1 MPNSLA
7 LLIPAYNAEG
17 ALKGVLESLTAY
29 SLPIL
34 VINDGSNDRTEAIAR
49 TTNPLKVLSHP
60 QNRGKGAAL
69 LTGMKA
75 ADELG
80 FTHVLTLDADGQH
93 PVESI
98 PDFVRGFA
106 DDPDAILVGNRF
118 ADSTIRQ
125 MPRVR
130 RLSNWLSSQ
139 LISWAAQTRIPDAQ
153 CGMRVYPIGKTL
165 DLNLESVGYALESE
179 VLVKAGRRGLRI
191 VNVSI
196 ACHYPEGTSTSG
208 YRAFVDS
215 WRIAKIVIR
224 SIRGS

>member
-1 MPNSLA
+1 MSNSLA

-17 ALKGVLESLTAY
+17 ALEGVLETLTPF

-34 VINDGSNDRTEAIAR
+34 VANDGSSDRTEEIAR
-49 TTNPLKVLSHP
+49 SANPLKVLNHP

-75 ADELG
+75 AEELG

-98 PDFVRGFA
+98 PDFV
-106 DDPDAILVGNRF
+106 DKCSEHPTAILVGDRF
-118 ADSTIRQ
+118 ADRTIGH
-125 MPRVR
+125 MPFVR
-130 RLSNWLSSQ
+130 RLSNGISSK
-139 LISWAAQTRIPDAQ
+139 LISWAARTTVPDAQ
-153 CGMRVYPIGKTL
+153 CGMRVYPIKETL
-165 DLNLESVGYALESE
+165 ALNLESEGYALESE
-179 VLVKAGRRGLRI
+179 VLVKAGRRGI
-191 VNVSI
+191 PVVNIPI

-224 SIRGS
+224 SLR